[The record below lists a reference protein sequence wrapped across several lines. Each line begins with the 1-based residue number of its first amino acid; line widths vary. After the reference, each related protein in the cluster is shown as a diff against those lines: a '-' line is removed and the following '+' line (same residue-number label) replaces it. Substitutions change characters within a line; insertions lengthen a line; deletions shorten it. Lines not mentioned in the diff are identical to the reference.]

1 MGEEL
6 GPRSSNSLDPAGL
19 SWTMSRHPGRAC
31 SGWAIWTTG
40 LLHERCESIKSPLV
54 GVGYKKVEMLLSQTN
69 VSTFTR
75 EPVSPAATQERG
87 TGIGDWFQAVH
98 RCQVQ
103 NTDRRWGL
111 CEVDMGIQE
120 HCDVLVS
127 SLQGDGERCAAIL
140 KRETMCQAG
149 PAGCQS
155 SLP

>member
-1 MGEEL
+1 M

-19 SWTMSRHPGRAC
+19 SWTMFRHPGRAC

-54 GVGYKKVEMLLSQTN
+54 GWGIKRLKCFCPRLMFPLSPGNLCLLLLP
-69 VSTFTR
+69 R
-75 EPVSPAATQERG
+75 KRG
-87 TGIGDWFQAVH
+87 TGMRDWFQAVH

-103 NTDRRWGL
+103 KTDRRWGL

-127 SLQGDGERCAAIL
+127 SLQGDGERCAAVL
-140 KRETMCQAG
+140 KRKTMCQAG